1 MAPSTAAVDGG
12 RQQGGVT
19 AGGDDGRQQGG
30 ATAGDGVSD
39 SSRRWRQETGGSDGK
54 RWRQA
59 TGGSDGRQRR
69 QATEGERQRW
79 VTGTKHAGI
88 PKQYS
93 LSSGKAGNWGG
104 GRAGREAPS
113 AMNSGWTGKIRKQQV
128 QVNENGER
136 LQLLDGWES
145 TASKI

>member
-1 MAPSTAAVDGG
+1 MKYS
-12 RQQGGVT
+12 
-19 AGGDDGRQQGG
+19 
-30 ATAGDGVSD
+30 
-39 SSRRWRQETGGSDGK
+39 
-54 RWRQA
+54 
-59 TGGSDGRQRR
+59 
-69 QATEGERQRW
+69 
-79 VTGTKHAGI
+79 GI
-88 PKQYS
+88 PEQNS
-93 LSSGKAGNWGG
+93 LSSGTAGNWGG

>member
-1 MAPSTAAVDGG
+1 MASTTASATAAGDGG

-19 AGGDDGRQQGG
+19 AAGDGGRQQGG
-30 ATAGDGVSD
+30 ARAGDGVSD
-39 SSRRWRQETGGSDGK
+39 SGR

-69 QATEGERQRW
+69 QATEGERRQW

-88 PKQYS
+88 PKQSS

-113 AMNSGWTGKIRKQQV
+113 AMNSGWARTIQKQQV
-128 QVNENGER
+128 QVDERGEC